1 MVAVRQSTVLQAP
14 IATVWRILRD
24 FNSHRLWH
32 PAIAAS
38 EIEDG
43 AAADAVGAVRC
54 FRLQDG
60 GLLREQLLSLS
71 DSTYTLT
78 YCLLEAPVP
87 LLDYVATIRLRP
99 VTDTD
104 ATFWEWH
111 STFAPPAQR
120 REEMIRLVTEQIYQ
134 AGFAALRQYLAAPI
148 SPPTP
153 APAPTP
159 VSDPTP
165 QPAPVVSPAASVNQ
179 NRTAVLTPAI
189 VVSAYGGPE
198 VMQLQ
203 QIKVPAP
210 GPGQV
215 QIRQSFIGVNFID
228 VYCRNGHFNL
238 LNPPGIPGM
247 EAAGTI
253 TALGPGVSGLS
264 VGERVAYACAPV
276 GAYTG
281 LRNMSPDLLVKL
293 PPDISEETA
302 AAVLL
307 KGVTASFLL
316 HEVHTV
322 RQGDTV
328 LLYAAAGGVGQLL
341 LQWLVQLEA
350 QVIAVVSTPEKA
362 DIARRLGAA
371 AVILHTREA
380 VADRVMELTG
390 GQGVTVAYDAVGA
403 STFADSLEALAPRGH
418 LVSYGEASG
427 PIGPQDISRFSARSI
442 TLSRPNY
449 SHYTDTPAQLAT
461 QTNRLFAML
470 RNGAIRLAPPRHY
483 ALSEAAQAHADLE
496 GRRTTGSVLLLP

>member
-14 IATVWRILRD
+14 IATVWCILRD

-43 AAADAVGAVRC
+43 AAADAVGAVRR

-159 VSDPTP
+159 VSEPIP
-165 QPAPVVSPAASVNQ
+165 QPVPVVSPAASVNQ
-179 NRTAVLTPAI
+179 NRTAVRAPAI

-203 QIKVPAP
+203 QIEVPAP

-228 VYCRNGHFNL
+228 VYCRSGHFDL
-238 LNPPGIPGM
+238 LTPPDIPGM

-316 HEVHTV
+316 HEVHAV
-322 RQGDTV
+322 QQGETALV
-328 LLYAAAGGVGQLL
+328 YAAAGGVGQLL
-341 LQWLVQLEA
+341 LQWLVQLEV
-350 QVIAVVSTPEKA
+350 QVIAVVSSPEKA

-371 AVILHTREA
+371 AVIQYTREA
-380 VADRVMELTG
+380 VADRVMALTD

-403 STFADSLEALAPRGH
+403 STFADSLAALAPRGH

-461 QTNRLFAML
+461 QANRLFAML
-470 RNGAIRLAPPRHY
+470 RTGAIRLAPPRHY
-483 ALSEAAQAHADLE
+483 ALSAAAQAHADLE